1 MIKVVDEIRNIDLTV
16 RRSRLNKKR
25 GSGVESLGVEQIGDP
40 APAQV
45 QTPIM
50 TKNTGKLPLKRVPK
64 AVWIVLGIF
73 VVVCVLSLFP
83 LLKVYKSAQE
93 TYKQA
98 QIAWTAVKKQDIEGG
113 LAGLEKTKTSLTRTQ
128 NDLHAM
134 AYSQLIP
141 IFGWYYSDADHLIK
155 AGFSGIDSARITL
168 ESIKPYQ
175 DVLGLKGK
183 SNFVQGTAEQRIQ
196 LAVTTLGKITPQID
210 NISGSLESAKSE
222 IDKVDAGHY
231 PPILGLKK
239 VHDQLTTI
247 KKVADEGVTLVNQA
261 RPLVKILPNLLG
273 DEQDKKYLI
282 IFQNDAEL
290 RPTGGFLTAYA
301 VFRLT
306 HGVVHVDEASDMYN
320 LDNRVPSH
328 PKAPEPI
335 LKYLP
340 KVYTL
345 NLRDANLSAD
355 FVESMKTFQSLYNTI
370 PGKQNVDGIIALD
383 THVLVSTIKI
393 LDDEV
398 YAGGVRFTSQTDKR
412 CDCPQA
418 IYTLESIADTPH
430 SYDLR
435 ISNVAEINASRKD
448 IIGTLLYA
456 IMEKS
461 LKSSPKKYWGPLIQ
475 SLLSET
481 SQKHVLINLFN
492 QDAQSGVEALNA
504 AGRIKDFD
512 GDYLH
517 VNDTNFGGDKANL
530 FTKEEVEQAYSVGG
544 DGAITKTVTIKY
556 KNPYEPSDCNLERG
570 NLCLNGDY
578 RDWVRIYVPKGST
591 LVDSK
596 GSEVTVSTSED
607 LGKTVF
613 DGFLTVRPK
622 GVATFT
628 VTYKLPFKV
637 SSKSMPL
644 LIQKQGG
651 TDGNQHT
658 IKVNGNQREQFNLE
672 TDKEIKISL

>member
-1 MIKVVDEIRNIDLTV
+1 MIKIVEIRNLDLGE

-25 GSGVESLGVEQIGDP
+25 EDSASEVLEKITGSSNSLPQAMSRER
-40 APAQV
+40 
-45 QTPIM
+45 
-50 TKNTGKLPLKRVPK
+50 GKFSIKRIPK
-64 AVWIVLGIF
+64 AIWIVLGIF
-73 VVVCVLSLFP
+73 LLVCVVSLFP
-83 LLKVYKSAQE
+83 LLKVYKSAQA
-93 TYKQA
+93 TYAQA
-98 QIAWTAVKKQDIEGG
+98 KNAWVAVKKQDIEGG
-113 LAGLEKTKTSLTRTQ
+113 LAGLESTKTSLAQTQ
-128 NDLHAM
+128 KDLHAM
-134 AYSQLIP
+134 AYAQFIP

-168 ESIKPYQ
+168 EAIKPYQ

-210 NISGSLESAKSE
+210 NISGSLEGAKSE
-222 IDKVDAGHY
+222 IDQVDPAHY
-231 PPILGLKK
+231 PPIFALKK
-239 VHDQLTTI
+239 VHDELSTVKT
-247 KKVADEGVTLVNQA
+247 VADAGVTLVNQA

-273 DEQDKKYLI
+273 DQKDKKYLV
-282 IFQNDAEL
+282 IFQNNAEL
-290 RPTGGFLTAYA
+290 RPTGGFMTAYA
-301 VFRLT
+301 VFRLSN
-306 HGVVHVDEASDMYN
+306 GVVHVDEASDMYN

-328 PKAPEPI
+328 PKAPEAI

-345 NLRDANLSAD
+345 NLRDANLSPD

-370 PGKQNVDGIIALD
+370 PGKTDVDGIIALD

-398 YAGGVRFTSQTDKR
+398 YAGGVRFTTATDQR

-435 ISNVAEINASRKD
+435 ISNVAAINASRKD

-456 IMEKS
+456 IMDKA

-475 SLLSET
+475 SLLAET
-481 SQKHVLINLFN
+481 SQKHVLFNLVN
-492 QDAQSGVEALNA
+492 QDAQIGVEALNA

-530 FTKEEVEQAYSVGG
+530 FVRESVEQDYSVAG
-544 DGAITKTVTIKY
+544 DGTISKTITIKY
-556 KNPYEPSDCNLERG
+556 TNPYAPSDCNLERG

-578 RDWVRIYVPKGST
+578 RDWLRIYVPKGSK

-596 GSEVTVSTSED
+596 GSEVTVTSSDE
-607 LGKTVF
+607 LGKTKF
-613 DGFLTVRPK
+613 EGFLTVRPK
-622 GVATFT
+622 GAAIFT
-628 VTYKLPFKV
+628 LTYKLPFKV

-651 TDGNQHT
+651 TDQNQYT
-658 IKVNGNQREQFNLE
+658 IKVNGSQREQFNLE
-672 TDKEIKISL
+672 TDKEVKISL